1 LYRLLFSIRVAI
13 LLKGFAIMG
22 GRQLRHSDAIVI
34 VGAGAFGLSTALHL
48 ALRGYKDV
56 TVLDRHEYD
65 NSGYDYRSGADSASS
80 GANAAS
86 FCHSLLT

>member
-1 LYRLLFSIRVAI
+1 MTMV
-13 LLKGFAIMG
+13 
-22 GRQLRHSDAIVI
+22 GRQLKHTDAIVI

-48 ALRGYKDV
+48 ALRGYKNV

-80 GANAAS
+80 GPTPSPFLHA
-86 FCHSLLT
+86 LLT